1 MKSIEEF
8 VEFIDEFLN
17 KNEIRMMVT
26 FPEKSMEADIQ
37 ANVPPSPVFQFYIM
51 LHAMK
56 KVFEDIL
63 KLDVIDESK
72 KEELIDAMLGLL
84 KEGILDEE
92 M

>member
-1 MKSIEEF
+1 MN
-8 VEFIDEFLN
+8 IDDYTKGVDELLTA
-17 KNEIRMMVT
+17 NEIKMMVT

-37 ANVPPSPVFQFYIM
+37 ANVPPSPVLQFYIM

-56 KVFEDIL
+56 KIFGNIL